1 MKLISKLEENIVFR
15 FSRGFWR
22 FIVTI
27 AILMVIAGVIVFI
40 WTLFSPS
47 RKKVEKVPYP
57 KISVVEVSDIE
68 AYIKESEMPVQ
79 GSAPV
84 ESPAGQVPQKKD
96 DRKSVSNEV
105 FRVASL
111 RFYYDSLQKLI
122 PPDKY
127 PYEPQGH
134 WHYPYGSDYF
144 WMKQWIVDDS
154 GINDHILS
162 AWKRINLYDTETG
175 ITSPQDAASL
185 LLSYFQVI
193 QPFDESKR
201 KDVLYLLLE
210 TTTLN
215 VDSSREMVGAF
226 SRLFPLFRTSTF
238 APLYNLSQF
247 IARNPNDARNF
258 VNMADSCL
266 RHFPIQYREEAL
278 YAMMNG
284 YYNYFSEAVKFQF
297 KLMESFIPMIPSI
310 DTTRLIKYLEIYYYL
325 GNKNNVNQREAIAR
339 IDQNYEE
346 ESNLAR
352 EIFSRKKEQRRE
364 LRVKVIYGVG
374 SAIGLILV
382 ITTILL
388 LFSIQQYL
396 KKIDTNLAPMSNK
409 NTPED
414 KAQEA
419 VVPPD
424 E

>member
-47 RKKVEKVPYP
+47 RKKVEKAPYP
-57 KISVVEVSDIE
+57 EISAVEVSDIE
-68 AYIKESEMPVQ
+68 TYIKESQTPEQRDATM
-79 GSAPV
+79 
-84 ESPAGQVPQKKD
+84 ESPAGQGPEKKD
-96 DRKSVSNEV
+96 NGRSVSNEV
-105 FRVASL
+105 FRDPSL
-111 RFYYDSLQKLI
+111 RLYYDSLQKLI

-127 PYEPQGH
+127 PYELQGH
-134 WHYPYGSDYF
+134 WYYPYGSDYY

-162 AWKRINLYDTETG
+162 AWKRINLYDPDAG

-185 LLSYFQVI
+185 LLSYFHVI
-193 QPFDESKR
+193 QPFDETNR
-201 KDVLYLLLE
+201 KDVLYILLE

-352 EIFSRKKEQRRE
+352 EIFYQKKEQRRE
-364 LRVKVIYGVG
+364 LRIKVIYGVG

-396 KKIDTNLAPMSNK
+396 KKIDTTLAHGVNDSK
-409 NTPED
+409 PEID
-414 KAQEA
+414 PSDTIE
-419 VVPPD
+419 
-424 E
+424 

>member
-1 MKLISKLEENIVFR
+1 
-15 FSRGFWR
+15 
-22 FIVTI
+22 
-27 AILMVIAGVIVFI
+27 
-40 WTLFSPS
+40 
-47 RKKVEKVPYP
+47 
-57 KISVVEVSDIE
+57 
-68 AYIKESEMPVQ
+68 
-79 GSAPV
+79 
-84 ESPAGQVPQKKD
+84 
-96 DRKSVSNEV
+96 
-105 FRVASL
+105 
-111 RFYYDSLQKLI
+111 
-122 PPDKY
+122 
-127 PYEPQGH
+127 
-134 WHYPYGSDYF
+134 
-144 WMKQWIVDDS
+144 
-154 GINDHILS
+154 
-162 AWKRINLYDTETG
+162 
-175 ITSPQDAASL
+175 
-185 LLSYFQVI
+185 
-193 QPFDESKR
+193 
-201 KDVLYLLLE
+201 
-210 TTTLN
+210 
-215 VDSSREMVGAF
+215 
-226 SRLFPLFRTSTF
+226 
-238 APLYNLSQF
+238 
-247 IARNPNDARNF
+247 
-258 VNMADSCL
+258 
-266 RHFPIQYREEAL
+266 
-278 YAMMNG
+278 MMNG